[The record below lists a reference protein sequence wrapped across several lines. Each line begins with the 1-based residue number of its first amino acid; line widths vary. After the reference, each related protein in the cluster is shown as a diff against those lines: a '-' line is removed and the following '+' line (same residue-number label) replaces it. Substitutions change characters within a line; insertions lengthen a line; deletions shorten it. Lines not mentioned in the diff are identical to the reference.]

1 MSEDERMDEW
11 CLVELMGHR
20 RHAARV
26 REVEIAGA
34 GMLRLDEPSVDDG
47 PGRTLYVSPSS
58 VYALHPTT
66 EEAVRMMVRT
76 WRHEPVQRWE
86 LPAATEEPS
95 ERTRYYTTPG
105 STSIDDDDFW
115 AGPARFADDVGN
127 EGTPS

>member
-1 MSEDERMDEW
+1 MSDNERFEEW

-34 GMLRLDEPSVDDG
+34 GFLRLDEPGLDDG
-47 PGRTLYVSPSS
+47 PGRTLYVTPSS

-66 EEAVRMMVRT
+66 EAIVRQMART

-86 LPAATEEPS
+86 LPAIEAESVELDHEP
-95 ERTRYYTTPG
+95 EGPCECG
-105 STSIDDDDFW
+105 CNDPADDLDDDES
-115 AGPARFADDVGN
+115 DDDPDDDREPV
-127 EGTPS
+127 

>member
-1 MSEDERMDEW
+1 MAEQERMDEW

-34 GMLRLDEPSVDDG
+34 GMLRLDEPGLDG
-47 PGRTLYVSPSS
+47 TPGRTLHVSPSS

-66 EEAVRMMVRT
+66 EEMVERMART

-86 LPAATEEPS
+86 LPAIEPAAVTD
-95 ERTRYYTTPG
+95 E
-105 STSIDDDDFW
+105 D
-115 AGPARFADDVGN
+115 AADEAFFPDADEPWDV
-127 EGTPS
+127 PS